1 VAKHIDGGRRRSLV
15 EVGRP
20 SSSLLGGWPP
30 DAASYGDRA
39 GGWPPARTGLD
50 GRPPAG
56 TSPRSMNQLQ
66 IRFCIVAEEHEP
78 AALLDLD
85 DADEKAD
92 GRMLVEGRE
101 ETHFWVSSLLVAIL
115 PLHFASPDR
124 GFF

>member
-1 VAKHIDGGRRRSLV
+1 
-15 EVGRP
+15 
-20 SSSLLGGWPP
+20 
-30 DAASYGDRA
+30 
-39 GGWPPARTGLD
+39 
-50 GRPPAG
+50 
-56 TSPRSMNQLQ
+56 MNQLQ